1 MAAAGKSILCIDT
14 DQAGLMLRGA
24 WLEGNGYQVF
34 TATCGH
40 EGLQLFVAQ
49 AVDAILL
56 DYHLGLLD
64 GGVVADEVK
73 RVKPEARVVMLT
85 EHGDVPRDALKSVDA
100 FVFKSHGP
108 EALLAALH
116 AVLEAGVEPPPTLAD
131 CRTDRKARIA
141 WRLPNRTSSNR
152 RPSSRRVRA

>member
-14 DQAGLMLRGA
+14 DQSGLMLRGA
-24 WLEGNGYQVF
+24 LLEGNGYRVL
-34 TATCGH
+34 TASCGH

-64 GGVVADEVK
+64 GGVVADEIK
-73 RVKPEARVVMLT
+73 RVRPEARVVMLT
-85 EHGDVPRDALKSVDA
+85 EHKEVPRDALKSVDA
-100 FVFKSHGP
+100 LVFKSHGP

-116 AVLEAGVEPPPTLAD
+116 AVLEASSDSPPVLAD
-131 CRTDRKARIA
+131 PRTGSKVRI
-141 WRLPNRTSSNR
+141 
-152 RPSSRRVRA
+152 V

>member
-14 DQAGLMLRGA
+14 DQAGLLLRGA
-24 WLEGNGYQVF
+24 LLEDNGYRVL

-49 AVDAILL
+49 AVDAILV

-64 GGVVADEVK
+64 GGVVADEIK
-73 RVKPEARVVMLT
+73 RVRPEARVVMLT
-85 EHGDVPRDALKSVDA
+85 EHGEVPREALKSVDA

-108 EALLAALH
+108 GALLAALH
-116 AVLEAGVEPPPTLAD
+116 AVLEASSDSAPDLAD
-131 CRTDRKARIA
+131 RQADRRDRMA
-141 WRLPNRTSSNR
+141 
-152 RPSSRRVRA
+152 

>member
-14 DQAGLMLRGA
+14 DQAGLTLRGA
-24 WLEGNGYQVF
+24 WLEGNGYRVL

-56 DYHLGLLD
+56 DYYLELLD
-64 GGVVADEVK
+64 GGVVADEIK
-73 RVKPEARVVMLT
+73 RVKPEARVGMLT
-85 EHGDVPRDALKSVDA
+85 EHGEVPREALKSMDA

-108 EALLAALH
+108 EALLAAVH
-116 AVLEAGVEPPPTLAD
+116 AVLEASSDSPPALAD
-131 CRTDRKARIA
+131 CRTGSKV
-141 WRLPNRTSSNR
+141 
-152 RPSSRRVRA
+152 RPA